1 MSPTS
6 RMPALAAWMPSPM
19 PGASST
25 RVVSAI
31 PAISTSDCPTP
42 TVSTRTTSKPAAS
55 STRNA
60 CGVDQARPPRC
71 PREAIERMNTPESV
85 AWSCMRTRS
94 PSSAPPENGD
104 LGSTARTPTRRPCVR
119 NARTRAAV
127 DVDLPTPGLPVSPTT
142 RAPPAYGM
150 SAAITSRN
158 SGDAFSTREIRRPTA
173 RASPA
178 RARST
183 SAPTSGLP
191 GTAGTSGRDAQ
202 QQCVS
207 LTPAAAQRRG
217 TQAPAAPLQ
226 LVGESKCEART
237 GGADRVS
244 QRNRA
249 AVDIDLLRVDAE
261 HPRRVDGDRREGLVD
276 LDQVQLGD

>member
-1 MSPTS
+1 
-6 RMPALAAWMPSPM
+6 M
-19 PGASST
+19 PGATST
-25 RVVSAI
+25 IVESASE
-31 PAISTSDCPTP
+31 ATSTSACPTP
-42 TVSTRTTSKPAAS
+42 TVSTSTISQPAAS
-55 STRNA
+55 RTRSA
-60 CGVDQARPPRC
+60 CGVDQDRPPRC
-71 PREAIERMNTPESV
+71 PREAIDRMNTPESV
-85 AWSCMRTRS
+85 AWSCIRTRS
-94 PSSAPPENGD
+94 PNSAPPEKGE
-104 LGSTARTPTRRPCVR
+104 LGSTARTPTRCPRAR
-119 NARTRAAV
+119 NARTKAAV

-158 SGDAFSTREIRRPTA
+158 NGEAFSTREMRRPTA

-191 GTAGTSGRDAQ
+191 ATAGTSGRDAQ
-202 QQCVS
+202 QQGVS
-207 LTPAAAQRRG
+207 LPAPAAQRRG
-217 TQAPAAPLQ
+217 TQAAAAPLQ

-249 AVDIDLLRVDAE
+249 TVDVDLLRVDAE